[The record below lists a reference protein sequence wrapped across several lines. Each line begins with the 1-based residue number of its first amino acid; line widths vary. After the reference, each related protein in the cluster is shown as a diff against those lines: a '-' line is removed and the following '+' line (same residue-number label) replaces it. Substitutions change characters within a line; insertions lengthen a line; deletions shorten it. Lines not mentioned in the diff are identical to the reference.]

1 VKSYSFTVQTQFE
14 RRGQR
19 QREFGAL
26 IQRSVCDGRTFA
38 VDHMAIYSHGG
49 PAIITWSRT
58 ASRAHADHVGRRH
71 SEGNHGMRDSAAR
84 AH

>member
-1 VKSYSFTVQTQFE
+1 VQTQFE

-19 QREFGAL
+19 QREFGAP

-38 VDHMAIYSHGG
+38 VDHRAIYSHGG
-49 PAIITWSRT
+49 PAIISRSRT

-71 SEGNHGMRDSAAR
+71 SEGDHGMNATVAKFTDHGGRW
-84 AH
+84 